1 MMPTGRLSVS
11 STATACRWRCSWNS
25 RCTSSL
31 VWRASMTGGAS
42 TRSASAVWPGM
53 RVGCVAQAGCSEA
66 RAAVGRSVR
75 GSFSGRPRNQPCA

>member
-1 MMPTGRLSVS
+1 
-11 STATACRWRCSWNS
+11 
-25 RCTSSL
+25 
-31 VWRASMTGGAS
+31 MTGGAS